1 MESGIYKIT
10 SPTNKIYIG
19 SSVNIFNRIKYY
31 KSLNCKGQIKLYNSL
46 KKYGW
51 LKHKFEVVE
60 YCIESEL
67 YLKERYYGEI
77 FNVLNGNGLNLI
89 LPKVGDYKV
98 GVSEETR
105 KKMSNSKKGKLNTFY
120 GKKHSIES
128 REKIRL
134 SKIGKTAHNKGKK
147 GLSNISKSKYVL
159 DLETGILYNS
169 CKECCDFNP
178 SYNYSTL
185 RGKLNGRHKNDTKFV
200 YPTIK

>member
-19 SSVNIFNRIKYY
+19 SSININHRIKYY

-51 LKHKFEVVE
+51 SKHKFEIVE
-60 YCIESEL
+60 FCNESEL

-77 FNVLNGNGLNLI
+77 FDVLSDNGLNLI

-105 KKMSNSKKGKLNTFY
+105 KKMSESKKGELNTFY
-120 GKKHSIES
+120 GKKHTKES

-134 SKIGKTAHNKGKK
+134 SRIGKAPYNKGIK
-147 GLSNISKSKYVL
+147 GGTNIHASKCVL
-159 DLETGILYNS
+159 DIETGILYNS
-169 CKECCDFNP
+169 CKECSEYNP
-178 SYNYSTL
+178 YYKYSTL
-185 RGKLNGRHKNDTKFV
+185 RSRLNGGLENKTKFIYV
-200 YPTIK
+200 